1 MLKPII
7 PLVIFLGVSIF
18 LWKGLSHDPH
28 QMVSPL
34 LNKPLPAFNAENLLK
49 PHDKVSGED
58 FKGHVS
64 LINVFATWCVSCQVE
79 HPVLVDIS
87 SSHQVKIYGLNYKD
101 DRVKVIAWLQERGNP
116 YTKVIFD
123 PTGEVG
129 INWGVYGTPETFV
142 VDAKGIV
149 RDKLV
154 GAISPE
160 KWRDYLLPEIKKL
173 EQETA

>member
-1 MLKPII
+1 MLKTMA
-7 PLVIFLGVSIF
+7 PLIIFLGLSIF
-18 LWKGLSHDPH
+18 LWKGLSRDPH

-34 LNKPLPAFNAENLLK
+34 LNKPLPAFNAENLLN
-49 PHDKVSGED
+49 PNDKVSSED

-79 HPVLVDIS
+79 HPILVDINNA
-87 SSHQVKIYGLNYKD
+87 HQIKIYGLNYKD
-101 DRVKVIAWLQERGNP
+101 DRAKVVAWLQERGNP

-142 VDAKGIV
+142 IDAHGIV
-149 RDKLV
+149 RDKIV

-160 KWRDYLLPEIKKL
+160 SWRNDVLPEIKKL
-173 EQETA
+173 EQEAA